1 MTFRDDVGR
10 VLLGDGGGGDRG
22 RDRDVRHDLA
32 HDRVDRGVLKSQ
44 LVVSWVNVILQKL
57 SDTHDPQGLPDTRI
71 QQGQVL
77 QVLVSQ
83 ITESTIGVPELFL
96 LLLKEF
102 LATGTNVFRT

>member
-1 MTFRDDVGR
+1 
-10 VLLGDGGGGDRG
+10 
-22 RDRDVRHDLA
+22 
-32 HDRVDRGVLKSQ
+32 VDRGVLKSQ